1 MSDGP
6 TQSNEHGAQTG
17 EPQPQT
23 QPQQGDGAPPSWG
36 CSPSLEDLYRY
47 MDGVMEP
54 ERQSMVR
61 QHMGD
66 CPGCDDFLHFHTGL
80 QKLIG
85 SKCQSELPED
95 LSDRVFRAITDHPL
109 R

>member
-6 TQSNEHGAQTG
+6 TQSNENEPTQAAAAAQ
-17 EPQPQT
+17 Q
-23 QPQQGDGAPPSWG
+23 WG
-36 CSPSLEDLYRY
+36 CKPSLEDLYRY

-54 ERQSMVR
+54 EGQSMVR

-85 SKCQSELPED
+85 TKCQTELPRD
-95 LSDRVFRAITDHPL
+95 LPDRVFRAITDNPL
-109 R
+109 G